1 MKQLLSLLFLL
12 AISTVALQAQTE
24 KGKFALGLHNFSPGG
39 VTGSSSILSPAS
51 SLGIAFGKT
60 KSKINDGDFE
70 DQFKYSVI
78 GLNLSGHYFV
88 INNLSLGLVAN
99 VFGQTQKEVGGD
111 EDEYKSTILLAGPEL
126 RYYAPVGGKSKF
138 WVKGGGAI
146 GKVTSKVNG
155 EKDDDPT
162 KLTQFGGGAGLAFF
176 PNSHISL
183 DLGLGY
189 NVFVSKNESTFGTIT
204 NKYTDVYSGLAFD
217 LGFTIFL

>member
-12 AISTVALQAQTE
+12 AIGTVALQAQTE
-24 KGKFALGLHNFSPGG
+24 KGNFALGLHNFSPGG

-51 SLGIAFGKT
+51 SLGIAFGKS
-60 KSKINDGDFE
+60 KSKANDGDFE

-88 INNLSLGLVAN
+88 INGLSVGLVAN
-99 VFGQTQKEVGGD
+99 VFGETQKELD
-111 EDEYKSTILLAGPEL
+111 DDKDKYQTSIFLAGPEL
-126 RYYAPVGGKSKF
+126 RYYAPIGGKSKF
-138 WVKGGGAI
+138 WVKGSGAV
-146 GKVTSKVNG
+146 GKATNKVNG

-189 NVFVSKNESTFGTIT
+189 NVFVSKNESTFGTVT
-204 NKYTDVYSGLAFD
+204 NEYTDVYSGLAFD

>member
-1 MKQLLSLLFLL
+1 MKQLLSLLFALTISAA
-12 AISTVALQAQTE
+12 AIQAQTE
-24 KGKFALGLHNFSPGG
+24 KGKFAVGLHNFSPSGI
-39 VTGSSSILSPAS
+39 TGSSSILSPAS
-51 SLGIAFGKT
+51 SLGVAFGKS
-60 KSKINDGDFE
+60 KSKSNDGDFE

-88 INNLSLGLVAN
+88 INGLSVGLVAN

-126 RYYAPVGGKSKF
+126 RYYAPIGGKSKF
-138 WVKGGGAI
+138 WVRGGGAF
-146 GKVTSKVNG
+146 GKATNKFNG
-155 EKDDDPT
+155 EDDDEPI

-176 PNSHISL
+176 LNSHISL